1 VPGANLT
8 LHPTTMRRS
17 LVAAVMLAS
26 LTNPGVLG
34 ASVGDGIPA
43 RPAART
49 TPRPPAG
56 RPMGT
61 PTVAPR
67 GTPATTLV
75 NERRAAPL
83 GASADSLVVEKGLR
97 RLTFWAGGLPL
108 RTYDIALG
116 GNPSGHKAKKGDRR
130 TPEGLYHID
139 ARNPNSKFHL
149 GLHVSY
155 PNADDV
161 ARARALGVEPGGD
174 IMLHGLPN
182 GQGGVGAVHRTW
194 DWTNGCVA
202 LTNEEIEE
210 LFAAVPVGT
219 PIRFLP

>member
-1 VPGANLT
+1 
-8 LHPTTMRRS
+8 MRRS
-17 LVAAVMLAS
+17 LVAAAMLAS
-26 LTNPGVLG
+26 LTAPGVLR

-43 RPAART
+43 RPAARAN
-49 TPRPPAG
+49 PRPPAG
-56 RPMGT
+56 RPLGT

-67 GTPATTLV
+67 GTPATTLTDD
-75 NERRAAPL
+75 RRAPL
-83 GASADSLVVEKGLR
+83 AAAADSLVVEKSLR
-97 RLTFWAGGLPL
+97 RLTLWAGGLPV
-108 RTYDIALG
+108 RTYDVALG
-116 GNPSGHKAKKGDRR
+116 GNPAGHKERKGDRR

-155 PNADDV
+155 PNAQDV

-182 GQGGVGAVHRTW
+182 GQGGVGPVHRTW

-202 LTNEEIEE
+202 VTNREIEE
-210 LFAAVPVGT
+210 LFSAVPVGT